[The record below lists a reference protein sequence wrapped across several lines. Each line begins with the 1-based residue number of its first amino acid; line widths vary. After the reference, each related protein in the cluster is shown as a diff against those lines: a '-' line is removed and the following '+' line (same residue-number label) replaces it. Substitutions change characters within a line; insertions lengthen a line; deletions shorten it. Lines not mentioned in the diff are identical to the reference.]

1 MPANPKKQE
10 VDPDDP
16 ADFDPLTALQ
26 PELDRAERKRLKR
39 AAYMKEYH
47 RKRNTGRPPGRPP
60 KPKQPAQPKNY
71 NAVWA
76 PQYREDGTPGPQFAL
91 LSCPFPEIFFGG
103 ARGGGKSLPLTEM
116 VVTPTGYRAMGELKV
131 GDQVHGP
138 GGSVINVIGVYP
150 QGSEDVFQVSLVD
163 GRTVR
168 ASRGHLWLARVGGE
182 DMVITTDYIR
192 RLMESRLEVALPVEN
207 LDTWVAIKSILY
219 DGLAYTQC
227 IKVDSPDGLFVVNDD
242 IITHN
247 TDGAIG
253 KWLQHAALYGEDAKG
268 VFFRRRFKQLE
279 EVQSRCS
286 ALFPP
291 LGATYH
297 KGDAVWVFPNKAV
310 LKLRHLWDVAATE
323 EYQGH
328 SYCVAEGTLVL
339 MADGSYR
346 PIETIQVDDLVM
358 TLEGPKPV
366 TATMAPGLK
375 PCVLAEVHDALGKKL
390 GEQIHPLNHPLLTS
404 VSTLSQSSADGNSYN
419 EQLLPPPSHW
429 QSYATLLSQSLA
441 SHEICVDQAGD
452 RSGYREFDR
461 KLREDLPLPELS
473 CQIVLLPPAHLSKAG
488 FPQTAR
494 QSRSSDIFCGWLGEI
509 YRVGREMRKD
519 LRQRLERL
527 QLQLGHGMQTAFHSG
542 DGGPCVQS
550 VSRIIPGSL
559 PSYFDG
565 FRLYGGPSQ
574 ISKEC
579 DQVSFPSQD
588 DAEAPVLF
596 SNQMD
601 GTDYT
606 HEYNHRE
613 PSEYIH
619 PYTRER
625 RRVVVPTELGSVRL
639 KPCGSHLV
647 YDLTVKDANHY
658 ITETGLVN
666 KNSFL
671 VFEEVT
677 NWSTPEPIDR
687 MRGVLRSAKGAPVQL
702 ILTGNPGGSGHCV
715 PYGEVLT
722 PTGWKN
728 IQDFKVG
735 DPVMTVT
742 PRGEIVQSEA
752 NQVHKSHHTGLMA
765 AISQNGVTMVCT
777 PNHKIGIVNSSRS
790 RISLKPFNE
799 LGSGFT
805 IPRVL
810 SRQGKESRLD
820 ESGRAELHITA
831 DAVKMLDFDGEVYCI
846 GVPRTHSFII
856 RQNGFVW
863 VSGNSW
869 VKARYISPAPQG
881 WTPIQDDETGA
892 MRIYIPSR
900 LEDNTAMMKNDPTYA
915 ARLRG
920 TGSAALVNAWLKGDW
935 DIVAGG
941 FFDDLILPD
950 VHFLSPFHIPPG
962 WGYRRSFD
970 WGSASPASL
979 GIWAVSDGNPVPDL
993 DGFTF
998 PRGSLIRIKEW
1009 YTVAKTKNGDIVPNE
1024 GLRLT
1029 NLALG
1034 EGIAHRSVGYRFSG
1048 CVADPSIYNKLGR
1061 ESIYEEIK
1069 SGARDAGHNLIMSPA
1084 DNNRIGGWQKV
1095 RDMLENARADRP
1107 EKPGLWV
1114 FETCN
1119 HWLRTVPVIQRSD
1132 TDFDDVDTTA
1142 EDHCLHGDTLVDTR
1156 DGHIRIRD
1164 LVGKVGEAR
1173 QANGQYMVFWDCR
1186 RTRKKTGTITITTR
1200 DGRSVTCTPEH
1211 MVLTENRGWIEAE
1224 NSLGDRL
1231 VCGPTTL
1238 RPSEIDTEVVS
1249 VVDAGQHDVFNLEV
1263 EHTHAFSVNNGL
1275 IVHNCADDTRYVC
1288 MTGARQL
1295 KVGTLVGR

>member
-1 MPANPKKQE
+1 MPASSKKPE

-131 GDQVHGP
+131 GDHVHGP
-138 GGSVINVIGVYP
+138 GGSVVNVIGVYP

-168 ASRGHLWLARVGGE
+168 ASRGHLWLAKVGGQ

-328 SYCVAEGTLVL
+328 SY
-339 MADGSYR
+339 
-346 PIETIQVDDLVM
+346 
-358 TLEGPKPV
+358 
-366 TATMAPGLK
+366 
-375 PCVLAEVHDALGKKL
+375 
-390 GEQIHPLNHPLLTS
+390 
-404 VSTLSQSSADGNSYN
+404 
-419 EQLLPPPSHW
+419 
-429 QSYATLLSQSLA
+429 
-441 SHEICVDQAGD
+441 
-452 RSGYREFDR
+452 
-461 KLREDLPLPELS
+461 
-473 CQIVLLPPAHLSKAG
+473 
-488 FPQTAR
+488 
-494 QSRSSDIFCGWLGEI
+494 
-509 YRVGREMRKD
+509 
-519 LRQRLERL
+519 
-527 QLQLGHGMQTAFHSG
+527 
-542 DGGPCVQS
+542 
-550 VSRIIPGSL
+550 
-559 PSYFDG
+559 
-565 FRLYGGPSQ
+565 
-574 ISKEC
+574 
-579 DQVSFPSQD
+579 
-588 DAEAPVLF
+588 
-596 SNQMD
+596 
-601 GTDYT
+601 
-606 HEYNHRE
+606 
-613 PSEYIH
+613 
-619 PYTRER
+619 
-625 RRVVVPTELGSVRL
+625 
-639 KPCGSHLV
+639 
-647 YDLTVKDANHY
+647 
-658 ITETGLVN
+658 
-666 KNSFL
+666 SFL
-671 VFEEVT
+671 VFEELT
-677 NWSTPEPIDR
+677 NWSSPEPIDR

-702 ILTGNPGGSGHCV
+702 IMTGNPGGSGHCV

-722 PTGWKN
+722 PSGWKN
-728 IQDFKVG
+728 IQEFKVG

-752 NQVHKSHHTGLMA
+752 SQVHKSHHTGLMA

-777 PNHKIGIVNSSRS
+777 PNHRIGVVNSSKTK
-790 RISLKPFNE
+790 ITLKPFNE

-810 SRQGKESRLD
+810 SREGRESRLD

-846 GVPRTHSFII
+846 GVPKAHSFII

-1114 FETCN
+1114 FETCH

-1156 DGHIRIRD
+1156 DGHIPIRD

-1173 QANGQYMVFWDCR
+1173 QANGQYMVFWGCR
-1186 RTRKKTGTITITTR
+1186 RTRKKTDTITITTR

-1211 MVLTENRGWIEAE
+1211 MVLTMDRGWIEAE

-1238 RPSEIDTEVVS
+1238 RPSEIDTEVIS
-1249 VVDAGQHDVFNLEV
+1249 VVDDGKHDVFNLEV

-1288 MTGARQL
+1288 MTGSRQL